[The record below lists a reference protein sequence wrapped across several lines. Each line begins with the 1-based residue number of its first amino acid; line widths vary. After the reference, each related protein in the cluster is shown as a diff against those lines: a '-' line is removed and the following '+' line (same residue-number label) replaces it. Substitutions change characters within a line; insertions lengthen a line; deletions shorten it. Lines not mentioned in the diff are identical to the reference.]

1 MLNRGERMC
10 RFNCISIPGITNHIR
25 TCLRCTFF
33 NYIMFEM
40 FVDRS
45 QTSYQ
50 YAENSIKGNNR
61 IITNVVVK
69 RTRIETLFILFDNV
83 ADLRVVIGCYFII
96 SNVSEQQYLK
106 YFISVHM
113 GTAYSCNYVQHILCP
128 AVYCVKQNSVF
139 TLAFNI
145 HLFKFALWTRCGR
158 ILLHSA

>member
-50 YAENSIKGNNR
+50 YTENSIKGNNR

-83 ADLRVVIGCYFII
+83 ADLRVVNGCYFII
-96 SNVSEQQYLK
+96 SNVSEQLCVVNLTTILSRPQRVLNINK
-106 YFISVHM
+106 IERKKIIS
-113 GTAYSCNYVQHILCP
+113 S
-128 AVYCVKQNSVF
+128 K
-139 TLAFNI
+139 
-145 HLFKFALWTRCGR
+145 
-158 ILLHSA
+158 

>member
-1 MLNRGERMC
+1 MLNSDDRMC
-10 RFNCISIPGITNHIR
+10 RFNCISIPGVTNHIQ

-83 ADLRVVIGCYFII
+83 ADLRAVNGCSFII
-96 SNVSEQQYLK
+96 SNVSEQLCVVNLTTILSRPRRVLNINKIEKKQI
-106 YFISVHM
+106 IS
-113 GTAYSCNYVQHILCP
+113 S
-128 AVYCVKQNSVF
+128 K
-139 TLAFNI
+139 
-145 HLFKFALWTRCGR
+145 
-158 ILLHSA
+158 

>member
-1 MLNRGERMC
+1 MEKK
-10 RFNCISIPGITNHIR
+10 PA
-25 TCLRCTFF
+25 
-33 NYIMFEM
+33 
-40 FVDRS
+40 VS
-45 QTSYQ
+45 QTKNATRFVKFSYSG
-50 YAENSIKGNNR
+50 YVS
-61 IITNVVVK
+61 
-69 RTRIETLFILFDNV
+69 
-83 ADLRVVIGCYFII
+83 DLGAVNQCYFII

-145 HLFKFALWTRCGR
+145 HLFKFPLLKSCGR